1 MTTMTTTSTN
11 AAPPKPVRAGLALS
25 AIVGATQVVFLH
37 PDIDWGESDP
47 GMPAIAL
54 GAVIGLVSVV
64 CALLA
69 WNSGKRRLIRINA
82 AALIV
87 NGLLIVPG
95 LFVDTTA
102 FIKLSTA
109 VLLVGT
115 VAAVVLLMRR
125 QHVPA
130 PIVD

>member
-1 MTTMTTTSTN
+1 MTTINATSTN
-11 AAPPKPVRAGLALS
+11 VAPSSQVRAGLALS
-25 AIVGATQVVFLH
+25 AIVGGSQLFFLY
-37 PDIDWGESDP
+37 PDIDWGDADP
-47 GMPAIAL
+47 GVPAIAL
-54 GAVIGLVSVV
+54 GAAIGLVSVV
-64 CALLA
+64 CAILA
-69 WNSGKRRLIRINA
+69 WNSGNRRLIRINA

-87 NGLLIVPG
+87 GGLLIVPG

-130 PIVD
+130 PVVD